1 VKKNLLFACF
11 LALCTLTL
19 FGQTEGTAKILR
31 PEEKWAIHVPAEAAP
46 AGLKIIYSNLGT
58 PTNAYS
64 VVEAWEIAGPNSGIT
79 EFIALPFTP
88 TSDSHVSQV
97 RVALQYDGSG
107 ADQVNLSLY
116 ADADGVPG
124 TLLAG
129 PVTVTNLPE
138 EGTCCTLAV
147 AKFSPIAI
155 TAGTQYWVAAD
166 TPLTGTGS
174 DLVGQWNWVAKV
186 SSEWAQDYGGAGWG
200 QIPSDA
206 LPAGAVLGTVP

>member
-1 VKKNLLFACF
+1 VKKNLLFVCF
-11 LALCTLTL
+11 LALRTLTL
-19 FGQTEGTAKILR
+19 FGQTEGPAKVVHI
-31 PEEKWAIHVPAEAAP
+31 EEKWAIHIPADEAP
-46 AGLKIIYSNLGT
+46 ANLKIIYSNLGT
-58 PTNAYS
+58 PTSTYN
-64 VVEAWEIAGPNSGIT
+64 VAWGWAVGGPNSHEP

-97 RVALQYDGSG
+97 RAAVQYFSG
-107 ADQVNLSLY
+107 ANQVNLSLY

-138 EGTCCTLAV
+138 EGTCCALAV
-147 AKFSPIAI
+147 ADFSPLAL
-155 TAGTQYWVAAD
+155 TAGTQYWVVAD
-166 TPLTGTGS
+166 TPLSGTGS
-174 DLVGQWNWVAKV
+174 DLLGQWNWVAKASV
-186 SSEWAQDYGGAGWG
+186 EWAQDYGGEFWG